1 LVEARLEKAN
11 AANASSRK
19 ARFAVETQAE
29 ITQFATRPPVRK
41 SVRRARVSTSK
52 SSEKPFERLGTP
64 ATFAANQ
71 KIFSAG
77 EPADFLYRVESGCVR
92 SYSNF
97 NNDRRIH
104 AFYFP
109 GDYVGLEEGDAY
121 TISADAVTESGIR
134 VIKRQALMARAAR
147 EIAVVKL
154 LLDITAKDLHRS
166 RNHNQLLMKGAQDR
180 IVDFLLELKA
190 RGQNGS
196 EVDLPMSRRDIADHL
211 GLTIETVSRGITR
224 LRNASAIS
232 MLTSRRLIV
241 RDVALAYQS

>member
-1 LVEARLEKAN
+1 
-11 AANASSRK
+11 
-19 ARFAVETQAE
+19 VETHAE
-29 ITQFATRPPVRK
+29 IAQFAIRPPIRK
-41 SVRRARVSTSK
+41 SARRARPASSK
-52 SSEKPFERLGTP
+52 SSDKSFDRLGTP
-64 ATFAANQ
+64 TTFAANQ
-71 KIFSAG
+71 KIYTKG
-77 EPADFLYRVESGCVR
+77 EPADLLYRVEFGCIR
-92 SYSNF
+92 SYSDF
-97 NNDRRIH
+97 DDHRRRIH

-109 GDYVGLEEGDAY
+109 GDYFGLEEGDVY
-121 TISADAVTESGIR
+121 SVSAEAVAESGVR

-154 LLDITAKDLHRS
+154 LLDITAKDLQRS
-166 RNHNQLLMKGAQDR
+166 RNHNQLLLRGAQDR

-232 MLTSRRLIV
+232 MMTSRRLIM
-241 RDVALAYQS
+241 RDVMLAYQS